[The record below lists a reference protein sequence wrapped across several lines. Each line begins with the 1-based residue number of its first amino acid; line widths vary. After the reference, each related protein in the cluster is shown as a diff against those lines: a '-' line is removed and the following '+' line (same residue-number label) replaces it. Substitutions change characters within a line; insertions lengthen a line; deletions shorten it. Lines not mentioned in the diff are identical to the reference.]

1 MGIGLPKIS
10 MQQIWSARFFA
21 SLLMVVLCIQFV
33 PLEGYGISPI
43 KVGVMGFS
51 ILLFFFKVHYFNE
64 VLIWCILCW
73 AICYFGASFQDYMRF
88 STIGYFGMFIISYAV
103 FYNLV
108 HTEAFSFAYFVR
120 LLKGL
125 ILAYGVVLVLQQ
137 IAILVG
143 VRSFAPINLPNSF
156 FFSLTKLPS
165 LSSEPSHSA
174 RLLTVMMLSYLRCL
188 ELQDGG
194 TRVTMKMLFEQE
206 HRWVTILFL
215 WTMLTMGSGTAFIG
229 LGLLSLYFIR
239 KQTAIYMIPLLG
251 ILLYMGQT
259 LEIKQMDRVLR
270 VTQVTMTGDV
280 NEIASEDG
288 SAAVRIIP
296 IVNTLTKIDLTD
308 RDTWFG
314 KGTPIK
320 NNKNWWKQK
329 DQKIGMIEQYGLIAF
344 MISLI
349 LVYSCM
355 IKHLFSIETLIYIFL
370 FAMSLG
376 NIYYTWGA
384 MMVFT
389 AVRYFQE
396 QNEKGYLI
404 VEKDILFGE

>member
-1 MGIGLPKIS
+1 MNFRTP
-10 MQQIWSARFFA
+10 
-21 SLLMVVLCIQFV
+21 VVV
-33 PLEGYGISPI
+33 
-43 KVGVMGFS
+43 
-51 ILLFFFKVHYFNE
+51 
-64 VLIWCILCW
+64 
-73 AICYFGASFQDYMRF
+73 FG
-88 STIGYFGMFIISYAV
+88 
-103 FYNLV
+103 
-108 HTEAFSFAYFVR
+108 
-120 LLKGL
+120 K
-125 ILAYGVVLVLQQ
+125 VLV
-137 IAILVG
+137 
-143 VRSFAPINLPNSF
+143 
-156 FFSLTKLPS
+156 
-165 LSSEPSHSA
+165 
-174 RLLTVMMLSYLRCL
+174 LSYLRCL
-188 ELQDGG
+188 EMQDGG

-239 KQTAIYMIPLLG
+239 KQTAIYMILLLG
-251 ILLYMGQT
+251 ILLYMGQA
-259 LEIKQMDRVLR
+259 LEMKQMDRVLR

-296 IVNTLTKIDLTD
+296 IVNTLTKMDLTD
-308 RDTWFG
+308 KDTWFG
-314 KGTPIK
+314 KGTSIK

-396 QNEKGYLI
+396 QNENRVFDCRKGYFI
-404 VEKDILFGE
+404 